1 MESDPQVIEIT
12 LVCLAAAVLGIA
24 MMRLRQPAMV
34 GYILAGFLLGP
45 SVLNLIDHRDAVNL
59 LAQLGV
65 ILLVFFIGMELSLR
79 SFRTVWRIA
88 LAATAM
94 QIVLSVAAM
103 VGARWLSGDALVGGL
118 ALGFCIVI
126 TNTAVSIRML
136 EDVGELRS
144 DTGRVAVGLLIAQ
157 ELAIVPMLLLLGGL
171 SGGQVPGWGTLL
183 HILGALAALAAVI
196 AFLSRRKR
204 LRLPVLERLAQD
216 RGLLTLL
223 GLSIAFLFA
232 VGAELAGLSS
242 AFGAFLAGLIIG
254 NSAHRGDFVQTTEPV
269 KDILLMVFFLS
280 IGLLIDY
287 DFLRA
292 NLGELLL
299 LLGLT
304 LLLKTVGNVFTLRV
318 LRVPWERA
326 LICGTVL
333 VPIGTFAFV
342 LGNAALSAGVIDA
355 EEYHYLVALIALSTM
370 ASPIWLAATRRI
382 DRWQRAKAE
391 QARSEAAGRPPDPPD
406 PPPMVRLR

>member
-1 MESDPQVIEIT
+1 MQTDPQVIEIT
-12 LVCLAAAVLGIA
+12 LVCLAASLLGIA

-45 SVLNLIDHRDAVNL
+45 SVLNLIDHREAVNL
-59 LAQLGV
+59 LAELGV
-65 ILLVFFIGMELSLR
+65 TLLVFFIGMELSLR

-88 LAATAM
+88 LAATTL
-94 QIVLSVAAM
+94 QILLSVVAM
-103 VGARWLSGDALVGGL
+103 VGARWLSGDALLGGL

-171 SGGQVPGWGTLL
+171 SGGQLPGWGTLL
-183 HILGALAALAAVI
+183 HILGALAALAATI

-204 LRLPVLERLAQD
+204 LRLGFLERVSHD
-216 RGLLTLL
+216 RGLLTLI
-223 GLSIAFLFA
+223 GLSIAFMFA
-232 VGAELAGLSS
+232 VGAEYAGLSS

-254 NSAHRGDFVQTTEPV
+254 NSAHRTEFVQTTEPV

-280 IGLLIDY
+280 IGLLLDY
-287 DFLRA
+287 QFLRA

-318 LRVPWERA
+318 VRVPWERA
-326 LICGTVL
+326 LLCGTVL
-333 VPIGTFAFV
+333 VPIGTFSFV

-370 ASPIWLAATRRI
+370 ASPIWLAATRRV
-382 DRWQRAKAE
+382 DRW
-391 QARSEAAGRPPDPPD
+391 
-406 PPPMVRLR
+406 

>member
-1 MESDPQVIEIT
+1 MQTDPQVIEIT
-12 LVCLAAAVLGIA
+12 LVCLAASLLGIA

-45 SVLNLIDHRDAVNL
+45 SVLNLIDHREAVNL
-59 LAQLGV
+59 LAELGV
-65 ILLVFFIGMELSLR
+65 TLLVFFIGMELSLR

-88 LAATAM
+88 LAATTL
-94 QIVLSVAAM
+94 QILLSVVAM
-103 VGARWLSGDALVGGL
+103 VGARWLSGDALLGGL

-171 SGGQVPGWGTLL
+171 SGGQLPGWGTLL
-183 HILGALAALAAVI
+183 HILGALAALAATI

-204 LRLPVLERLAQD
+204 LRLGFLERVSHD
-216 RGLLTLL
+216 RGLLTLI
-223 GLSIAFLFA
+223 GLSIAFMFA
-232 VGAELAGLSS
+232 VGAEYAGLSS

-254 NSAHRGDFVQTTEPV
+254 NSAHRTEFVQTTEPV

-280 IGLLIDY
+280 IGLLLDY
-287 DFLRA
+287 QFLRA

-318 LRVPWERA
+318 VRVPWERA
-326 LICGTVL
+326 LLCGTVL
-333 VPIGTFAFV
+333 VPIGTFSFV

-370 ASPIWLAATRRI
+370 ASPIWLAATRRV

-391 QARSEAAGRPPDPPD
+391 QARAQAERQDPDPP